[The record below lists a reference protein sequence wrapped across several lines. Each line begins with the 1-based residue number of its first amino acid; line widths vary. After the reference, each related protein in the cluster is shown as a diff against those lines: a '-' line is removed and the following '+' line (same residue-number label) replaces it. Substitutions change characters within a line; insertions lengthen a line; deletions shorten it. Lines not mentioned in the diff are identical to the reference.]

1 MRIFGIDPGSQRTG
15 YGCVDAHGRELR
27 LVCFGIIA
35 MPPRASLPDKLHLVF
50 DRLQHLLTEAAPDIV
65 AVENVFHAIN
75 ARTALVLG
83 QARGAALVAAAD
95 RGLGVAEYTPAAI
108 KRTVVGYGRA
118 EKVQVQ
124 HMVKLLL
131 GLERAPSPHDAA
143 DALAVAICHAHS
155 CSPWGRD
162 TRPAPARTGARGWRR
177 LTDRQLAGLGRGT
190 SARGSR

>member
-1 MRIFGIDPGSQRTG
+1 M
-15 YGCVDAHGRELR
+15 C
-27 LVCFGIIA
+27 CGIIA
-35 MPPRASLPDKLHLVF
+35 MPARTALPAKLHLVF
-50 DRLQHLLTEAAPDIV
+50 GRLQQLLTESAPDIV
-65 AVENVFHAIN
+65 AVENVFHAVN

-143 DALAVAICHAHS
+143 DALAVAICHAHA

-162 TRPAPARTGARGWRR
+162 AGPATARSGARSWRR
-177 LTDRQLAGLGRGT
+177 LTDGQLAGLGRGT
-190 SARGSR
+190 SARSPR